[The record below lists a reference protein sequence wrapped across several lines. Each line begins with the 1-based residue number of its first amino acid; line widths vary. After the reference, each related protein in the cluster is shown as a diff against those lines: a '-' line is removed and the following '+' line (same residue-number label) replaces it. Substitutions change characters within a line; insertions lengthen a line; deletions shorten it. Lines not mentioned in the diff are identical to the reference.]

1 MPVVE
6 EFGVEPIPAELRTVG
21 WRDLFAILFTFN
33 LSPLVYVLG
42 AIAVTAGGLPLWWA
56 ATSIGLGTLV
66 ANLMLIIV
74 ARVGVDYGLP
84 GQVAMRATFGQWGAR
99 ALTSPYRVA
108 ASSYWFA
115 AQALAGAF
123 GFQALIGALTGD
135 EPRLVPIAL
144 ALAAASALLAIVG
157 FDALRYF
164 VRVVLPLAVLFTAA
178 LVALYVASDEPAFS
192 VSRVFDSPA
201 QSFTWAG
208 FATFVTVMWGG
219 QLTVVTNVADFCRYA
234 RSRRHMQFGFLT
246 GSTLGAFIAA
256 WVGAYAA
263 VAIGEVNPFAAAA
276 GLTGN
281 RILIVVLLLAILAQT
296 VSVNIMNVYTSGLS
310 LVNTAPRLGRLTA
323 TALVSVAAVALAA
336 FPDFINEAQAWFTHL
351 GNVAAPVT
359 GVVLVDYVFV
369 KQSRIEVDE
378 LFDPH
383 GRYRYFRGLNLAGV
397 AAVAAGVAVYYGVPD
412 SWLKAAWGVAV
423 GAAAYLALIRVQAAV
438 VSQTERSRRTSY
450 V

>member
-1 MPVVE
+1 MPAVE

-56 ATSIGLGTLV
+56 AASIGLGTLV
-66 ANLMLIIV
+66 ANLMLIVV
-74 ARVGVDYGLP
+74 ARAGVDYGLP

-99 ALTSPYRVA
+99 GLTSPYRVA

-123 GFQALIGALTGD
+123 GFQALIGTLTGD
-135 EPRLVPIAL
+135 QPRLVPIAL
-144 ALAAASALLAIVG
+144 GLAAASALLAIVG

-164 VRVVLPLAVLFTAA
+164 VRVVLPLAVAFTAA

-234 RSRRHMQFGFLT
+234 RSRRHMQIGFLT
-246 GSTLGAFIAA
+246 GSTLGAFVAA

-276 GLTGN
+276 TLTDN
-281 RILIVVLLLAILAQT
+281 RALVVLLLLAILAQT

-310 LVNTAPRLGRLTA
+310 LVNTAPRLGRFAA

-336 FPDFINEAQAWFTHL
+336 FPDFINEAERWFTHL

-359 GVVLVDYVFV
+359 GVVLADYVVV
-369 KQSRIEVDE
+369 KRSRIEVAE
-378 LFDPH
+378 LFDSR
-383 GRYRYFRGLNLAGV
+383 GRYRYFHGLNLAG
-397 AAVAAGVAVYYGVPD
+397 ALAVTVGVAVYYGVPD
-412 SWLKAAWGVAV
+412 SWLKAAWGVV
-423 GAAAYLALIRVQAAV
+423 CGAAAYLALVRAQALLG
-438 VSQTERSRRTSY
+438 SQTDRARRTSY